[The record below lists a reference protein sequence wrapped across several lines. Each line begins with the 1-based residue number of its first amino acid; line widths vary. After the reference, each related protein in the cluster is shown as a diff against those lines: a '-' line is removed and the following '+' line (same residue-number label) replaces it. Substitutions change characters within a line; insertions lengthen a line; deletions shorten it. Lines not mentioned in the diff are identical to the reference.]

1 MVITIIITMVINMV
15 MMMIK
20 MVMMNMVLMMMK
32 DLLRRSRAVIGSGKV
47 DAGHAVVVTPQQLRE
62 GHIHKRS
69 P

>member
-1 MVITIIITMVINMV
+1 MVINMV
-15 MMMIK
+15 MMMI
-20 MVMMNMVLMMMK
+20 NMVMMMK

>member
-1 MVITIIITMVINMV
+1 MVITIMITMVINMV
-15 MMMIK
+15 MMMIN
-20 MVMMNMVLMMMK
+20 MVIMMNMVMMMK

-47 DAGHAVVVTPQQLRE
+47 DAGHAVVVTPEQLRE

>member
-1 MVITIIITMVINMV
+1 MVINMV
-15 MMMIK
+15 MMMIN
-20 MVMMNMVLMMMK
+20 MVMMVINMVMMMK

-47 DAGHAVVVTPQQLRE
+47 DAGHAVVVTPEQLRE

>member
-1 MVITIIITMVINMV
+1 MVINMV
-15 MMMIK
+15 MMMIN
-20 MVMMNMVLMMMK
+20 MVMMVINMVMMMK

-47 DAGHAVVVTPQQLRE
+47 DARHAVVVTPEQLRE